1 MTMERETGSCEGSVD
16 GSDARWQRIWS
27 EREQLLKV
35 ARRRSVCVE
44 DAEDAVHEAM
54 VRAWERPD
62 LDESRVGAWLT
73 TVTTRLCVDRC
84 RQVSRET
91 DVQGLFSAVSS
102 QSPVEEAVCDRL
114 EANWL
119 AQRSSELPPRQA
131 HALWLKSS
139 NLDVAQ
145 VAEEMGLSYRTVES
159 LLARGRRT
167 MRRLLAGALAFG
179 GWHWLTG
186 RARTG
191 GGAMATGVASTAATL
206 TMLGLLPPG
215 DTPREAEGPRPATT
229 RPVTPPAEHP
239 DGSGRS
245 ADAVEPGSRGSGA
258 AGAGWAQPGTGLPV
272 AGVFALPG
280 PGPVSVGVLRADTS
294 PAWFIGDVG
303 VPPEIPHASVPGQ
316 DASVPSTAAQ
326 GTDAAE
332 AKVPAEPRASTPAR
346 PRTAPVPA
354 PRADVPKRT
363 APGTSSVR
371 TPVEPSAPSAPRLE
385 SSNWDLP

>member
-1 MTMERETGSCEGSVD
+1 MTMERETGSCEGPVD

-35 ARRRSVCVE
+35 ARRRSVCLE

-73 TVTTRLCVDRC
+73 TVTMRLCMDRR

-91 DVQGLFSAVSS
+91 DVHSLSSAATPQSS
-102 QSPVEEAVCDRL
+102 VEEAVCDRL

-215 DTPREAEGPRPATT
+215 DTPREADGPRPGTT

-239 DGSGRS
+239 DGSGAS
-245 ADAVEPGSRGSGA
+245 DATEPGSRGSGA
-258 AGAGWAQPGTGLPV
+258 AGAGRARPGTGLSV
-272 AGVFALPG
+272 AGVFALPRT
-280 PGPVSVGVLRADTS
+280 GPVSVGVLRADTS
-294 PAWFIGDVG
+294 PSSLTGNVG
-303 VPPEIPHASVPGQ
+303 VPPEVPHASVPEQ
-316 DASVPSTAAQ
+316 DASVPSTEAE
-326 GTDAAE
+326 TDAPE
-332 AKVPAEPRASTPAR
+332 AKVPAEPWASTPER
-346 PRTAPVPA
+346 PRTAPEIPA
-354 PRADVPKRT
+354 PRAELRERT
-363 APGTSSVR
+363 ATGTSPER
-371 TPVEPSAPSAPRLE
+371 TPVNPSAPSAPRLE
-385 SSNWDLP
+385 PSARDLP

>member
-1 MTMERETGSCEGSVD
+1 MTMERETGSCEGPAD

-73 TVTTRLCVDRC
+73 TVTVRLCVDRR

-91 DVQGLFSAVSS
+91 DVQGLVPAASWQSS
-102 QSPVEEAVCDRL
+102 VEEAVCDRL

-167 MRRLLAGALAFG
+167 LRRLLAGALAFG

-215 DTPREAEGPRPATT
+215 DAPREAEGSRPATT
-229 RPVTPPAEHP
+229 RPVTPPAERP
-239 DGSGRS
+239 
-245 ADAVEPGSRGSGA
+245 AGSGA
-258 AGAGWAQPGTGLPV
+258 SAAMKPGVPGSGTAGAGRAEPGTGLPV
-272 AGVFALPG
+272 AVFALPG
-280 PGPVSVGVLRADTS
+280 PGPVPVGVLRADTS
-294 PAWFIGDVG
+294 PYSLIGDVA
-303 VPPEIPHASVPGQ
+303 VPPGVPHASLPGR

-326 GTDAAE
+326 GTDAQE
-332 AKVPAEPRASTPAR
+332 AKVPAEPRASTPAH
-346 PRTAPVPA
+346 PRTAPA
-354 PRADVPKRT
+354 PEADVPKRT

-371 TPVEPSAPSAPRLE
+371 TPVEPSAPSVSRLE
-385 SSNWDLP
+385 PSTGDLP